1 MADIPKQWFVLQTL
15 TGQEQKAQR
24 QIVAQARS
32 AGLCELF
39 DIPAEGPVDEKGH
52 AKKETLNDYDVV
64 VPTEKVAEIKDGK
77 KRIVTRRICPG
88 YVVVRMGLYADEA
101 HKRIN
106 QELWEFILNIPGV
119 TGFAGCKKGTGQK
132 PRPITDAEAANLI
145 RRVSAEER
153 AAKPK
158 LKVNFQVG
166 ETVRVIE
173 GPFMNFN
180 GTIENID
187 PDSGRLQIS
196 VSIFGRSAPV
206 TLEYWQVE
214 RITEHPEG
222 V

>member
-1 MADIPKQWFVLQTL
+1 MADLPKQWYVLQTL

-24 QIVAQARS
+24 HIVAQAR
-32 AGLCELF
+32 ANGLCDYF
-39 DIPAEGPVDEKGH
+39 AIPPEPAP
-52 AKKETLNDYDVV
+52 KEVLNDFDVV
-64 VPTEKVAEIKDGK
+64 VPTEKVVEIKDGK
-77 KRIVTRRICPG
+77 KRTITRRICPG
-88 YVVVRMGLYADEA
+88 YVIVRMALYSDDA
-101 HKRIN
+101 HKHIN

-119 TGFAGCKKGTGQK
+119 TGFAGCKRGTAQK
-132 PRPITDAEAANLI
+132 PRPITDAEANNLLH
-145 RRVSAEER
+145 RVAAEEVQ
-153 AAKPK
+153 KPR

-166 ETVRVIE
+166 ETVRVNE

-196 VSIFGRSAPV
+196 VSIFGRIAPV